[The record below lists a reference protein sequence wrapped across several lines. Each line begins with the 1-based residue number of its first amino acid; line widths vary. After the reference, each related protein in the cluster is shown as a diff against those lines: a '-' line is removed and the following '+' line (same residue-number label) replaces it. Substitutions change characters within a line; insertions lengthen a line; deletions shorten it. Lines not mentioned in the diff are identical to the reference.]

1 MKEYEKKALITQEEY
16 DVLTDLYKG
25 MSVESQINS
34 YFDTNDY
41 EMNRRG
47 ITCRIRSKNGKHKTT
62 IKKHSPDR
70 LGCSVE
76 EDLGEG
82 EEFDC
87 RVFEALGLHFQGK
100 LITKRMLIIKD
111 AFCEVVIDR
120 NEYLG
125 YTDYEIEAEYI
136 SGYENR
142 AEKYL
147 ESVAEHLVSAK
158 LIDSAENFLLRV
170 GKGKS
175 KSQRFFNRKRYERR

>member
-1 MKEYEKKALITQEEY
+1 M
-16 DVLTDLYKG
+16 
-25 MSVESQINS
+25 
-34 YFDTNDY
+34 
-41 EMNRRG
+41 
-47 ITCRIRSKNGKHKTT
+47 
-62 IKKHSPDR
+62 
-70 LGCSVE
+70 
-76 EDLGEG
+76 
-82 EEFDC
+82 
-87 RVFEALGLHFQGK
+87 LGLHLQGK

-158 LIDSAENFLLRV
+158 LIDSAKNFLLRV